1 MEVRIREV
9 TVGDAAS
16 LGAAHVA
23 AWQVGYQGLMPSGYL
38 SRLDPQTRA
47 EGWRR
52 TIETGDSRAT
62 TLVALVGDRV
72 AGFTSYGPPRD
83 DVPDGWGELWAL
95 NMHPDFW
102 RQGIGTAL
110 FTAATS
116 GLVGLGYR
124 HGYLWVL
131 QGNERAIAFY
141 RRQGWLP
148 DRVTKIDDRQDFD
161 PPLVELRCSTT
172 LPTGGELLGQAEPA
186 RLGRVARRV

>member
-1 MEVRIREV
+1 MEVCIRKV
-9 TVGDAAS
+9 TADDAAG

-23 AWQVGYQGLMPSGYL
+23 AWQVGYQGLMPNGFL
-38 SRLDPQTRA
+38 GRLDPLARA
-47 EGWRR
+47 DGWRR
-52 TIETGDSRAT
+52 TIESGDSAAT

-95 NMHPDFW
+95 NLHPDFW

-110 FTAATS
+110 FAAATS

-124 HGYLWVL
+124 YGYLWVL

-141 RRQGWLP
+141 RRQGWPP
-148 DRVTKIDDRQDFD
+148 DGQTKIDDRHDFS
-161 PPLVELRCSTT
+161 PPLVGLRCSTL
-172 LPTGGELLGQAEPA
+172 LPTEGE
-186 RLGRVARRV
+186 